1 LGWQHSDNQ
10 GLPMG
15 NGTLTNLV
23 GSPVKTAIFYNNY
36 MTDITK
42 CSGENCPMK
51 ESCYR
56 YTAEAD
62 TMQSY
67 FIEPPIKDGKC
78 EHYWEI
84 A

>member
-1 LGWQHSDNQ
+1 
-10 GLPMG
+10 
-15 NGTLTNLV
+15 
-23 GSPVKTAIFYNNY
+23 

-56 YTAEAD
+56 FTAESEGIGQ
-62 TMQSY
+62 TY

-78 EHYWEI
+78 EHYWERVRQLSGVSGQFKSV
-84 A
+84 

>member
-1 LGWQHSDNQ
+1 
-10 GLPMG
+10 MG
-15 NGTLTNLV
+15 NGTLTDLV

-42 CSGENCPMK
+42 CLGENCPMK

-56 YTAEAD
+56 FTAESEGIGQ
-62 TMQSY
+62 TY

-78 EHYWEI
+78 EHYWEMV
-84 A
+84 